1 MSDEEA
7 SPGERN
13 GVSQHTRTRRNVEK
27 VDRRDS
33 RSATGLGE
41 AANQGP
47 GWISENS
54 IKLMIVLFIL
64 IVLGITYVEQ
74 NGDYW

>member
-33 RSATGLGE
+33 RSAAGLGE

-47 GWISENS
+47 SWISENS

-64 IVLGITYVEQ
+64 IVLGVTYMEQ